1 MLCLIWGVFGPWPHL
16 CLSLGLGTG
25 MKGEQGRMKLRFSTA
40 VPKLLAPGTGFVQDK
55 FSIGQG
61 IM

>member
-1 MLCLIWGVFGPWPHL
+1 
-16 CLSLGLGTG
+16 
-25 MKGEQGRMKLRFSTA
+25 MKLRFGTA
-40 VPKLLAPGTGFVQDK
+40 VPKLLAPGTGFVQDT

>member
-1 MLCLIWGVFGPWPHL
+1 MPVSWSGNMH
-16 CLSLGLGTG
+16 
-25 MKGEQGRMKLRFSTA
+25 KGEARENEVEVWHSSSQTFGTR
-40 VPKLLAPGTGFVQDK
+40 TGFVQDT